1 MYLDIDQIHR
11 PAVPPDV
18 SPVKGIL
25 SLYSFF
31 MLSPGVFAARPYSCW
46 CPACSHARGRGQ
58 GMVSA
63 GNKLNVPGCMRSKL
77 TVWEE
82 FKVTST
88 EAAGIANREKR
99 LEERCTKLRPHLKP
113 GNYAAVQARERWST
127 AEEVHLRPGHHWVFE
142 LGDAGGGKGCFEKT
156 FKLARRTWEMYKVR
170 NRAVVQTLALALES

>member
-31 MLSPGVFAARPYSCW
+31 MLSPGVFAGRPYSCW
-46 CPACSHARGRGQ
+46 CPACSLARGRGQ

-63 GNKLNVPGCMRSKL
+63 AYGKLDVPGCTRCKL

-88 EAAGIANREKR
+88 EKAGIANREKR
-99 LEERCTKLRPHLKP
+99 LAERRTKIRPHFKP
-113 GNYAAVQARERWST
+113 GNYGSVQARERWST
-127 AEEVHLRPGHHWVFE
+127 AEDVHLRPGHHWLFE
-142 LGDAGGGKGCFEKT
+142 FGDAGGEKGCFEKT
-156 FKLARRTWEMYKVR
+156 FKLAHRTWEMYKVR
-170 NRAVVQTLALALES
+170 TRP